1 MSSYVL
7 SCKASVINWSNA
19 FREQSRKLESAMD
32 NLDDKN
38 GVKERILDEIG
49 KAVKLVQYHALSSS
63 GSPVPLGS
71 DSWVVQGL
79 CRWVDRALLHGLRRL
94 QAGYW
99 PVMRVLAHSDTV
111 SAIETLS
118 HIDSPVGLG
127 RSWLHMALTEGT
139 LESYIAAL
147 LREGGDCPREE
158 LEESRSLLRKH
169 YTPRALLRDPS
180 RASRFLA
187 ALFPLRSAHFSL
199 ELDVSYLEVSC
210 FAPGVVGIGGFMGAS
225 WEQPYSGPEIES
237 GGCNTPMTSSL
248 TSSTL
253 PSPGDSG
260 VALLP
265 EGDDADATEDDS
277 SYSEIEDNRI
287 NRMLSM
293 EMECKNEP
301 DAISSTLDMDCKSK
315 TSEGCEAVSEPND
328 CKKAE
333 VIRPKVTSIVGFSPS
348 LPRPCGDTK
357 NLQRENKD
365 GDVNEGMEDQSPSPT
380 TGMYSE
386 SLVTMMPKSPTMTDS
401 GIQAESPLNEV
412 VNSPWIL
419 EENRDLNPMEEV
431 TPVPEQEPREACAV
445 ILRKNARRK
454 DAPVK
459 RVSFHEDLQESTSGN
474 SAITSEV
481 SAEPSVRHSWCSGAE
496 VNLKDWDNEGS
507 DGNLSRY
514 FFTKGSQLVTPIKN
528 ESKENVLH
536 VSVPPVTERGVPE
549 GQEDPPSTGVCRS
562 PYKQASRTLASSE
575 TNIAKHLAMTSLSS
589 KPISSS
595 VHLRGKPVAA
605 VRPRRRCDGLSRIG
619 SLQKLET
626 ESWGSKI
633 DGQGD
638 KGWQWWPP
646 LLVNDASVNPELSKL
661 VDEEL
666 AEEIERGVG
675 EKPVVIVGDCP
686 KRVKELLEKEVL
698 QAEGDQV
705 YKVFK
710 VRSSFSVTSDQSSH
724 RACGSPLLA
733 VLSTR
738 ALYMVGSLGDLKLRP
753 GSWLAQ
759 KGATTYEK
767 RFEILYDDLDTVVVG
782 PNNQSLMICTKANNR
797 VKTSQKL
804 KHFCITVGE
813 QEVTMDILNHL
824 ELAMR
829 RWNQS
834 ALRKAITLKQKQSS
848 GANPWPAI
856 AVLGLDKLSNYLAA
870 LQPKGQNSEALKRM
884 IGLLEGEPSL
894 SNTQTPFKV
903 LHYGLVHV
911 EDEHPATPP
920 CTPLGPTRRGH
931 LMFHAHSILP
941 GPTPSGSSPGWQPAY
956 FLLKAGVLYKFDD
969 ALSRLPSWA
978 IPLEGGQPSGPHGWE
993 CQGFRRIL
1001 DEPRPHTFEVLLG
1014 RGRSLRLAAADEYE
1028 ASDWLQAFVQSAS
1041 SGIDG
1046 CPDGLVGDV
1055 EGPFVQPCSVMLTDN
1070 GQVIICQ
1077 EEEVKEKSRKKVMG
1091 HFHTVSMAYLSDVT
1105 SLRVAP
1111 DGAGFW
1117 CALEFDCREV
1127 HERGGDWILHFP
1139 SMNEMQSFLKTLKD
1153 IWSSLNFQEA
1163 LPMSLA
1169 DEDELVSRCAHSS
1182 RHLSSSWDTLLLSPH
1197 GGRELEEVRDK
1208 LKVR

>member
-1 MSSYVL
+1 MSSYML

-32 NLDDKN
+32 SSEDKN
-38 GVKERILDEIG
+38 GVKERILDELG

-63 GSPVPLGS
+63 GAPVQLGS
-71 DSWVVQGL
+71 ESWVVQGL

-99 PVMRVLAHSDTV
+99 PIMRVLAHSDTIN
-111 SAIETLS
+111 AIETLS

-127 RSWLHMALTEGT
+127 RAWLHMALTEGT
-139 LESYIAAL
+139 LESYIGAL
-147 LREGGDCPREE
+147 VREGGDCPREE
-158 LEESRSLLRKH
+158 LEESRCLLRKH
-169 YTPRALLRDPS
+169 YTPRALLRDPL

-187 ALFPLRSAHFSL
+187 ALFPIRSAHFCL
-199 ELDVSYLEVSC
+199 ELDVSYFEVSC
-210 FAPGVVGIGGFMGAS
+210 FVPGAVVGIGGFMGAS
-225 WEQPYSGPEIES
+225 WEQPFSSTEQGS

-260 VALLP
+260 VALLT

-301 DAISSTLDMDCKSK
+301 ESVCSTPDTK
-315 TSEGCEAVSEPND
+315 V
-328 CKKAE
+328 KKNEESDFIPEENEYNTVE
-333 VIRPKVTSIVGFSPS
+333 VIRSKVTNKVGYSPS
-348 LPRPCGDTK
+348 LPRPCGDI
-357 NLQRENKD
+357 LLGESGSLD
-365 GDVNEGMEDQSPSPT
+365 EAEGFDDQSPSPT

-401 GIQAESPLNEV
+401 GIQAESPQNEV
-412 VNSPWIL
+412 ITTPWIL
-419 EENRDLNPMEEV
+419 EENRDLNQVEEP
-431 TPVPEQEPREACAV
+431 TPVEQCEPREPSAV
-445 ILRKNARRK
+445 ILRKSARRK

-459 RVSFHEDLQESTSGN
+459 RVSFHEDLQDAAG
-474 SAITSEV
+474 TSEV
-481 SAEPSVRHSWCSGAE
+481 AAELNVRHSWCSGADVNLNDWSSDGAE
-496 VNLKDWDNEGS
+496 VNLA
-507 DGNLSRY
+507 RY
-514 FFTKGSQLVTPIKN
+514 CFTKSSQLVTPVKN
-528 ESKENVLH
+528 ETKDVVLQG
-536 VSVPPVTERGVPE
+536 SVPPVTERGVPE
-549 GQEDPPSTGVCRS
+549 GQEDPPSACRS
-562 PYKQASRTLASSE
+562 PYKQANRNLSCSE
-575 TNIAKHLAMTSLSS
+575 TNIAKHLAVTSMSS
-589 KPISSS
+589 KAISPS

-626 ESWGSKI
+626 MESCDSKAENK
-633 DGQGD
+633 DA
-638 KGWQWWPP
+638 KVWQWWPP
-646 LLVNDASVNPELSKL
+646 LIVNSASVDYSEISKA
-661 VDEEL
+661 VDLDL
-666 AEEIERGVG
+666 AEEIEQGLR
-675 EKPVVIVGDCP
+675 EKPALAAGDCP
-686 KRVKELLEKEVL
+686 WRVKELLEKEVL
-698 QAEGDQV
+698 QIEGDQV

-710 VRSSFSVTSDQSSH
+710 VRSSFSVKTAQSSK
-724 RACGSPLLA
+724 RACGSPLLV

-738 ALYMVGSLGDLKLRP
+738 GVYLVGSLGDLKLHP

-759 KGATTYEK
+759 KGAATYEK

-782 PNNQSLMICTKANNR
+782 PNYQSLTMCTRAKNKVKATQR
-797 VKTSQKL
+797 L
-804 KHFCITVGE
+804 KHFCITVGDKD
-813 QEVTMDILNHL
+813 VTMDIVSHL
-824 ELAMR
+824 EFAMR

-834 ALRKAITLKQKQSS
+834 SLKKALNLRQKQSVS
-848 GANPWPAI
+848 TKPWPAI
-856 AVLGLDKLSNYLAA
+856 AVLGLDKLSSYLAS
-870 LQPKGQNSEALKRM
+870 LQPKGHDSEALKRM
-884 IGLLEGEPSL
+884 IGLLEGEPNFSK
-894 SNTQTPFKV
+894 SPFKV

-941 GPTPSGSSPGWQPAY
+941 GPSGSSPGWQPAY

-1041 SGIDG
+1041 SGISV
-1046 CPDGLVGDV
+1046 CSDGLVGDV

-1070 GQVIICQ
+1070 GQVLICQ
-1077 EEEVKEKSRKKVMG
+1077 EEDVTERSRKKVMG
-1091 HFHTVSMAYLSDVT
+1091 HFQTVSMAYLSDVT
-1105 SLRVAP
+1105 SLRMAP

-1139 SMNEMQSFLKTLKD
+1139 SLNEMQIFLQTLKD
-1153 IWSSLNFQEA
+1153 IWENLNFQEP
-1163 LPMSLA
+1163 LPLSVA

-1182 RHLSSSWDTLLLSPH
+1182 RHLASSWDTLLLSPH
-1197 GGRELEEVRDK
+1197 GSRDLEEVRVE
-1208 LKVR
+1208 LMLR